1 MRKVLIL
8 TDNKGW
14 HYNQLVNSFNQK
26 NVIVESCNLTDMS
39 ISVIKENVQI
49 LLNNKVIT
57 DITDVF
63 VRHIPTGT
71 LEEVVTNLNILKA
84 LQSKG
89 LNVMNTAEN
98 IELTVDKSL
107 TSMKLKD
114 NGILTPNTWITR
126 GKANTIKLSKKLL
139 DSHPLIYKPLFGSQG
154 KNIKKISN
162 ISDIETIRN
171 DTNVYYLQEF
181 LETSPSHDYRVLV
194 TKSKNKDKTHTMI
207 RYGDSYINNYSKG
220 GKCVETKFDSN
231 LTDIALSA
239 AKILD
244 IPFCGVDIIKYNNKN
259 YVIEVNSIPAWKGL
273 QSVIQDN
280 ISDEIV
286 DAFLEIKNIKF
297 ATLA

>member
-1 MRKVLIL
+1 
-8 TDNKGW
+8 
-14 HYNQLVNSFNQK
+14 
-26 NVIVESCNLTDMS
+26 
-39 ISVIKENVQI
+39 
-49 LLNNKVIT
+49 
-57 DITDVF
+57 
-63 VRHIPTGT
+63 
-71 LEEVVTNLNILKA
+71 
-84 LQSKG
+84 
-89 LNVMNTAEN
+89 MNTAES

-107 TSMKLKD
+107 ASMKLKD

-126 GKANTIKLSKKLL
+126 GKNNTIKLSKKLL

-162 ISDIETIRN
+162 VSDIETIHN

-194 TKSKNKDKTHTMI
+194 TKFKNKYKTHTMI

-220 GKCVETKFDSN
+220 GKCVEVKFDSD

-273 QSVIQDN
+273 QSVIKDN

-297 ATLA
+297 VTLA